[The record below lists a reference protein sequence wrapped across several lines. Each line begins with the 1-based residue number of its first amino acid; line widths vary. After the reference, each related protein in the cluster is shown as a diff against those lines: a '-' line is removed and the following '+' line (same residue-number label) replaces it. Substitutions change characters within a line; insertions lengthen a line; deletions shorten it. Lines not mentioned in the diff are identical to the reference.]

1 MPTKVYLDGK
11 NNVIVSKTGS
21 DTLTIPVDRAKY
33 TLQGTYPIA
42 DIEDYTQVRFM
53 NLLTGE
59 TITDDTDKIQ
69 DNTGAFVGTTLDV
82 KNYLEGFMRLGD
94 TQSLQEEAC
103 TKANQEIIISQNEE
117 IKAEIIEDRI
127 EQKESLQEILIQTKK
142 TNLYHRIITGDHIK
156 NDEVQNENS

>member
-69 DNTGAFVGTTLDV
+69 DSAGAFVGTTLDV
-82 KNYLEGFMRLGD
+82 KNYLEGFMNLGD
-94 TQSLQEEAC
+94 TQALQEEVC
-103 TKANQEIIISQNEE
+103 TKANQEIIISQNED
-117 IKAEIIEDRI
+117 IDSKLNTLNITQEDT
-127 EQKESLQEILIQTKK
+127 QDQLKKELK
-142 TNLYHRIITGDHIK
+142 
-156 NDEVQNENS
+156 ENNRLLRKIYN